1 MSTRARED
9 VGEVLLR
16 AGRSWGWALTFG
28 IISAVAGVLVL
39 MWPGKT
45 LIVLAVLVGVQL
57 IVAGI
62 FRFVEAIAFGSDE
75 GGGTRVLLA
84 ILGVL
89 SLIVGLYA
97 LRHVL
102 LTLVALALILGIFWI
117 VNGVV
122 DVVVAIG
129 DRGLPRRGWRIALGA
144 LSIVAGLVV
153 LANPELSLLALAWV
167 AGVWLLVL
175 GVAQIVLAFRL
186 RGAGAAAGPAA
197 AFA

>member
-1 MSTRARED
+1 MSTRTVD
-9 VGEVLLR
+9 DMGDVLLR

-28 IISAVAGVLVL
+28 IISAVAGLLVL
-39 MWPGKT
+39 AWPGKT
-45 LIVLAVLVGVQL
+45 LIVVAVLVGVQL
-57 IVAGI
+57 VVSGI
-62 FRFVEAIAFGSDE
+62 FRFVEAVAFGHDE
-75 GGGTRVLLA
+75 SGGTRVLLA

-89 SLIVGLYA
+89 SLVVGLYA

-122 DVVVAIG
+122 DIVVAIA
-129 DRGLPRRGWRIALGA
+129 DRDLPRRGWRVALGA
-144 LSIVAGLVV
+144 LSIVAGLIA
-153 LANPELSLLALAWV
+153 LAYPDISLLALAWV

-175 GVAQIVLAFRL
+175 GIVQIVISFRL
-186 RGAGAAAGPAA
+186 RAAGATAGPAA